1 MVKRTS
7 FMASQSEVPAN
18 SPEPANLRFL
28 RRLVTTLTATMIL
41 GLIAIF
47 AVLVIRLQ
55 TTSPMF
61 PEITAL
67 PADTDVISISR
78 TTNELV
84 VIDKARKMYIL
95 SLDGKIIVQE
105 FELKTD

>member
-1 MVKRTS
+1 
-7 FMASQSEVPAN
+7 MASQPEAPTN
-18 SPEPANLRFL
+18 PLEPANLRFL

-61 PEITAL
+61 PEISAL
-67 PADTDVISISR
+67 PAGTEVISISR
-78 TTNELV
+78 TRDELV
-84 VIDKARKMYIL
+84 VIDQARNIYIV
-95 SLDGKIIVQE
+95 SLDGKTIMQK
-105 FELKTD
+105 FELQPN